1 MHVVAGDIFNKKIAL
16 KNCKNPF
23 ENNPN
28 QIMGNFTYI
37 QKNISASI
45 KTLQI
50 KLLLSK
56 ILLYKQKNHFKRLP
70 FTPVGVRAVLRSF

>member
-1 MHVVAGDIFNKKIAL
+1 MLYQETFLTKKLYL

-28 QIMGNFTYI
+28 PIMWNFAYL
-37 QKNISASI
+37 QKSIISDSI

-50 KLLLSK
+50 KLLLCF
-56 ILLYKQKNHFKRLP
+56 I
-70 FTPVGVRAVLRSF
+70 V